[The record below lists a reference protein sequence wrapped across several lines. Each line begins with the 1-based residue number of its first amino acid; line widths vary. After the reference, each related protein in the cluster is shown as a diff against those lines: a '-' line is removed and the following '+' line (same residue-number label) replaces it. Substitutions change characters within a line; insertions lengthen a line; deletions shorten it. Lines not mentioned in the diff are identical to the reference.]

1 MTARE
6 VFEYFCGKHRIKP
19 FIRKAYFEMK
29 PIDWAVYMSSIHR
42 RFNGNY
48 SCASDINNWLPFSK
62 HFMNMFTSHG
72 FNDMLYQLTS
82 TVYYTYTR
90 RYKKFSYAAK
100 KWKYFSKHNIVV
112 KKSSLKVG
120 DEVTMSKTWLCGGPL
135 GGATVK
141 ITSIDAETCSAV
153 GTMTDGS
160 NKSYRVFFTR
170 PIVVNGEKRE
180 IEYAIKERGKIVK
193 E

>member
-19 FIRKAYFEMK
+19 FIRKAYLEMK

-42 RFNGNY
+42 HFGGNY
-48 SCASDINNWLPFSK
+48 VDSSDVNNLLPFSK
-62 HFMNMFTSHG
+62 HFMNIFTSHG
-72 FNDMLYQLTS
+72 FNDMLYQVTS
-82 TVYYTYTR
+82 TAYYTYTR

-100 KWKYFSKHNIVV
+100 KWKYFSRHNIVV
-112 KKSSLKVG
+112 KESSLKIG
-120 DEVTMSKTWLCGGPL
+120 DEVVISKTWASLKNI
-135 GGATVK
+135 TVK
-141 ITSIDAETCSAV
+141 ITSIDAETCSAI
-153 GTMTDGS
+153 GMITDGS
-160 NKSYRVFFTR
+160 NKPYRVFFAR